1 MSAARILYS
10 LTLTGYFGTLIVL
23 TARFAWLYP
32 PEKAPISLTLLLVVG
47 PLLLPLRGLLN
58 ASRYTMSWSC
68 FLALL
73 YFIHGVLEAWHTAPT
88 RTLGML
94 EVLFTV
100 MWFCGAIAYIQV
112 TKKSSATEN
121 TEGTE

>member
-58 ASRYTMSWSC
+58 ASRYTMSWS
-68 FLALL
+68 
-73 YFIHGVLEAWHTAPT
+73 
-88 RTLGML
+88 
-94 EVLFTV
+94 
-100 MWFCGAIAYIQV
+100 
-112 TKKSSATEN
+112 
-121 TEGTE
+121 

>member
-1 MSAARILYS
+1 MPPARLLYG
-10 LTLTGYFGTLIVL
+10 LTLAGYFGTLVVL

-32 PEKAPISLTLLLVVG
+32 PEKTPVALVLLLVVG
-47 PLLLPLRGLLN
+47 PLLLPLRGLLH
-58 ASRYTMSWSC
+58 ARRYTISWSC

-88 RTLGML
+88 RILGML

-100 MWFCGAIAYIQV
+100 MWFVGAIAYIQA
-112 TKKSSATEN
+112 TKQQST
-121 TEGTE
+121 